1 MIALWLVDIN
11 SLGTVSSP
19 LLETLSAE
27 EKEKAKLLR
36 PSDQRRFLLSRIALR
51 NALSES
57 LGGDPR
63 SWQFHTED
71 TGKMTLVNL
80 ARADFSVSHS
90 ENGLGIAVSTSGPVG
105 FDLEVREK
113 RKSFEFDELFP
124 VDQFS
129 QNEIG
134 YLRRQPLESQW
145 DEMLKIWTRKE
156 AYSKLLGMGLH
167 LDFSLLDMIAWPAIE
182 PDVEIETHEV
192 LINQTEYF
200 MSLASRVSQLS
211 PQKVVDRLDIRGS
224 NLFSCV
230 NP

>member
-1 MIALWLVDIN
+1 MIALWFVDIN
-11 SLGTVSSP
+11 SLGAVSPP
-19 LLETLSAE
+19 LLGTLCSE

-36 PSDQRRFLLSRIALR
+36 PADQRRFLLSRIALR

-63 SWQFHTED
+63 SWQFRTED
-71 TGKMTLVNL
+71 TGKMSLVNGS
-80 ARADFSVSHS
+80 RADFSISHS

-105 FDLEVREK
+105 LDLEAREK
-113 RKSFEFDELFP
+113 KKSFEFDELFP

-129 QNEIG
+129 ANEIN
-134 YLRRQPLESQW
+134 YLRRQSKDEQW
-145 DEMLKIWTRKE
+145 NEMLKIWTRKE

-167 LDFSLLDMIAWPAIE
+167 LDFSQLDMIAWPSLE
-182 PDVEIETHEV
+182 PEVEIETHEV
-192 LINQTEYF
+192 MINGAEYY
-200 MSLASRVSQLS
+200 MSVASRLSRSS

-230 NP
+230 N

>member
-1 MIALWLVDIN
+1 MIALWFVDIN
-11 SLGTVSSP
+11 SLGAVSPP
-19 LLETLSAE
+19 LLGTLSSE

-36 PSDQRRFLLSRIALR
+36 PADQRRFLLSRIALR

-63 SWQFHTED
+63 SWQFRTED
-71 TGKMTLVNL
+71 TGKMSLVNGS
-80 ARADFSVSHS
+80 RADFSISHS

-105 FDLEVREK
+105 LDLEAREK
-113 RKSFEFDELFP
+113 KKSFEFDELFP

-129 QNEIG
+129 ANEIN
-134 YLRRQPLESQW
+134 YLRRQSKDEQW
-145 DEMLKIWTRKE
+145 NEMLKIWTRKE

-167 LDFSLLDMIAWPAIE
+167 LDFSQLDMIAWPSLE
-182 PDVEIETHEV
+182 PEVEIETHEV
-192 LINQTEYF
+192 MINGAEYY
-200 MSLASRVSQLS
+200 MSVASRLSRSS

-230 NP
+230 N